1 MLNKKDSTM
10 KRFFLLIAAVAMT
23 AGVVSAQDIN
33 QATESYNNGAME
45 LQNGNPAAALTH
57 FQTAL
62 TMGEGLGEEAT
73 DLVANCKGIIPQV
86 MLSIAKGYIKD
97 SNFAEALTQLDAAI
111 AEANKYENA
120 EVAAEATE
128 FIPQVYMQQGN
139 TALKAKDMATA
150 LAAYGKVV
158 ELDPTNGNA
167 LLRLGQAY
175 SATGKTDEAVAAF
188 ENAAANGQEKA
199 ANKQLST
206 IFLKKA
212 QAAMKGGKSQEAI
225 DLCVKSNEYLE
236 NANAYKIAASCAQK
250 LGKNDDV
257 IAFYNKY
264 LELSPKAK
272 DAGGVAFT
280 IAALY
285 QQAGNKEKAK
295 EYYQKASTDPQ
306 FGAAAQE
313 QLKTL

>member
-1 MLNKKDSTM
+1 MKKI
-10 KRFFLLIAAVAMT
+10 FLLIAAAVMA
-23 AGVVSAQDIN
+23 AGVASAQDIN

-45 LQNGNPAAALTH
+45 LQNGNPEAALTH
-57 FQTAL
+57 FQSAL
-62 TMGEGLGEEAT
+62 EMGESLGEEAT

-86 MLSIAKGYIKD
+86 MLSVAKGYIKD
-97 SNFAEALTQLDAAI
+97 GDFAGALTQLDATI

-120 EVAAEATE
+120 EVAAEAAE

-150 LAAYGKVV
+150 ATAYSKVV
-158 ELDPTNGNA
+158 ELDPANGNA
-167 LLRLGQAY
+167 MLRLGQVYA
-175 SATGKTDEAVAAF
+175 STGKTDEAVAAF
-188 ENAAANGQEKA
+188 ENAAANGQETA
-199 ANKQLST
+199 AKKQLSNL
-206 IFLKKA
+206 FLKKA

-257 IAFYNKY
+257 IAFYDKY

-313 QLKTL
+313 QLKNL

>member
-1 MLNKKDSTM
+1 MKKI
-10 KRFFLLIAAVAMT
+10 FLLIAAAVMA
-23 AGVVSAQDIN
+23 AGVASAQDIN

-57 FQTAL
+57 FQSAL
-62 TMGEGLGEEAT
+62 EMGESLGEEAT

-86 MLSIAKGYIKD
+86 MLSVAKGYIKD
-97 SNFAEALTQLDAAI
+97 GDFAGALTQLDATI

-120 EVAAEATE
+120 EVAAEAAE

-139 TALKAKDMATA
+139 TALKAKDMSTA
-150 LAAYGKVV
+150 VTAYAKVV
-158 ELDPTNGNA
+158 ELDPANGNA
-167 LLRLGQAY
+167 MLRLGQAY
-175 SATGKTDEAVAAF
+175 AATGKTDEAVAAF

-199 ANKQLST
+199 ANKQLSN

-257 IAFYNKY
+257 IAFYDKY

>member
-1 MLNKKDSTM
+1 MKKI
-10 KRFFLLIAAVAMT
+10 FLLIAAAVMA
-23 AGVVSAQDIN
+23 AGVASAQDIN

-45 LQNGNPAAALTH
+45 LQNGHPAAALTH
-57 FQTAL
+57 FQSAL
-62 TMGEGLGEEAT
+62 EMGESLGEEAT

-86 MLSIAKGYIKD
+86 MLSVAKGYIKD
-97 SNFAEALTQLDAAI
+97 GDFAGALTQLDATI

-120 EVAAEATE
+120 EVAAEAAE

-150 LAAYGKVV
+150 VTAYAKVV
-158 ELDPTNGNA
+158 ELDPANGNA
-167 LLRLGQAY
+167 MLRLGQAY
-175 SATGKTDEAVAAF
+175 TATGKTDEAVAAF

-199 ANKQLST
+199 ANKQLSN

-257 IAFYNKY
+257 IAFYDKY

>member
-1 MLNKKDSTM
+1 MKKI
-10 KRFFLLIAAVAMT
+10 FLLIAAAVMA
-23 AGVVSAQDIN
+23 AGVASAQDIN

-45 LQNGNPAAALTH
+45 LQNGNPEAALTH
-57 FQTAL
+57 FQSAL
-62 TMGEGLGEEAT
+62 EMGESLGEEAT

-86 MLSIAKGYIKD
+86 MLSVAKGYIKD
-97 SNFAEALTQLDAAI
+97 GDFAGALTQLDATI

-120 EVAAEATE
+120 EVAAEAAE

-150 LAAYGKVV
+150 ATAYSKVV

-167 LLRLGQAY
+167 MLRLGQVYA
-175 SATGKTDEAVAAF
+175 ATGKTDEAVAAF
-188 ENAAANGQEKA
+188 ENAAANGQETA
-199 ANKQLST
+199 AKKQLSNL
-206 IFLKKA
+206 FLKKA

-257 IAFYNKY
+257 IAFYDKY

-313 QLKTL
+313 QLKNL

>member
-1 MLNKKDSTM
+1 MKKI
-10 KRFFLLIAAVAMT
+10 FLLIAAAVMA
-23 AGVVSAQDIN
+23 AGVASAQDIN

-45 LQNGNPAAALTH
+45 LQNGNPEAALTH
-57 FQTAL
+57 FQSAL
-62 TMGEGLGEEAT
+62 EMGESLGEEAT

-86 MLSIAKGYIKD
+86 MLSVAKGYIKD
-97 SNFAEALTQLDAAI
+97 GDFAGALTQLDATI

-120 EVAAEATE
+120 EVAAEAAE

-150 LAAYGKVV
+150 ATAYSKVV
-158 ELDPTNGNA
+158 ELDPANGNA
-167 LLRLGQAY
+167 MLRLGQVYA
-175 SATGKTDEAVAAF
+175 ATGKTDEAVAAF
-188 ENAAANGQEKA
+188 ENAAANGQETA
-199 ANKQLST
+199 AKKQLSNL
-206 IFLKKA
+206 FLKKA

-257 IAFYNKY
+257 IAFYDKY

-313 QLKTL
+313 QLKNL

>member
-1 MLNKKDSTM
+1 MKKI
-10 KRFFLLIAAVAMT
+10 FLLIAAALMA
-23 AGVVSAQDIN
+23 AGVASAQDIN

-45 LQNGNPAAALTH
+45 LQNGNPEAALTH
-57 FQTAL
+57 FQSAL
-62 TMGEGLGEEAT
+62 EMGESLGEEAT

-86 MLSIAKGYIKD
+86 MLSVAKGYIKD
-97 SNFAEALTQLDAAI
+97 GDFAGALTQLDATI

-120 EVAAEATE
+120 EVAAEAAE

-150 LAAYGKVV
+150 ATAYSKVV
-158 ELDPTNGNA
+158 ELDPANGNA
-167 LLRLGQAY
+167 MLRLGQVYA
-175 SATGKTDEAVAAF
+175 ATGKTDEAVAAF
-188 ENAAANGQEKA
+188 ENAAANGQETA
-199 ANKQLST
+199 AKKQLSNL
-206 IFLKKA
+206 FLKKA

-257 IAFYNKY
+257 IAFYDKY

-313 QLKTL
+313 QLKNL